1 MILDILKARRSD
13 QPLYVPDVREA
24 FAKEGGRPFEIEAVL
39 YDGGVRRIDLPLPAL
54 PREDAERVGTLEAL
68 TAELNQFL
76 TDYVCATLYNL
87 LSSVG
92 ARSVTIYTDLG
103 DPFLKELAQSLP
115 VLFQVD
121 CPLEERRG
129 YGKCLNVNERV
140 LRSLPDAPK
149 AGFRMRVADLNFS
162 EQNQQGKVPMPK
174 EPQQAAGK
182 SMKDAATVSRKE
194 PEFSLSNLPSRAS
207 DKTLLGIDI
216 GGTDIKLAVSHA
228 GRLVQCMEYD
238 WNPAALESAEEFL
251 QPILELTERML
262 SCIRGGCQGSLPFF
276 DAIGVSFPDVVI
288 HNRIVGG
295 ETQKTAGIRRAAV
308 DYEAELGK
316 IAGLPE
322 LLSAYL
328 SPGGQ
333 VRICND
339 GTMAAF
345 TSALE
350 SACQG
355 TPSIG
360 GFLCHSLGTDLGTG
374 LVGEDGSV
382 PAYPLEAYNFLL
394 DLGCEGGAAYPS
406 EDVRSTRNLG
416 TGLPGSVQRYASQA
430 GIFRLAAGERDKEG
444 VERGFFTWEEGKLLL
459 VPQKRKEALEYYM
472 QEAAQVG
479 SPSAGYFVKI
489 GESLEAI
496 HRELALYLWEG
507 KGPGTGALYGRLVKY
522 PHCIGL
528 LQEGARRGRGFSLTV
543 VDPNRAAS
551 PLMRQLAA
559 HPSYTIA
566 QFGQAVGAA
575 YFSLV

>member
-1 MILDILKARRSD
+1 MILDLLKARRSNM
-13 QPLYVPDVREA
+13 PLYVPDVREA
-24 FAKEGGRPFEIEAVL
+24 FAKEGGRPFVIEAVL
-39 YDGGVRRIDLPLPAL
+39 YDGELRRIDLPLPEL
-54 PREDAERVGTLEAL
+54 PREAERAGTLEEL
-68 TAELNQFL
+68 TSELNQFL

-87 LSSVG
+87 LSSLG
-92 ARSVTIYTDLG
+92 ARSVTIYADLK

-121 CPLEERRG
+121 SPGKERRG

-149 AGFRMRVADLNFS
+149 TGFRMQVADV
-162 EQNQQGKVPMPK
+162 EEKKQNQL
-174 EPQQAAGK
+174 ERTA
-182 SMKDAATVSRKE
+182 VSRKE
-194 PEFSLSNLPSRAS
+194 PAPSLSNIPARAS

-216 GGTDIKLAVSHA
+216 GGTDIKLAASHA

-238 WNPAALESAEEFL
+238 WNPAALGSAEEFL

-262 SCIRGGCQGSLPFF
+262 SFIRGGCEAPPVFF

-295 ETQKTAGIRRAAV
+295 ETQKTAGIRRAAA
-308 DYEAELGK
+308 DYEAELEK

-322 LLSAYL
+322 RLSPYL

-350 SACQG
+350 NACQG
-355 TPSIG
+355 TPSTG

-394 DLGCEGGAAYPS
+394 DLGSLKDAAYPS

-430 GIFRLAAGERDKEG
+430 GIFRLAAGERAREG
-444 VERGFFTWEEGKLLL
+444 VERGFFTWEGGKLLL

-472 QEAAQVG
+472 QEAAQAG
-479 SPSAGYFVKI
+479 SRSAGYFVKV
-489 GESLEAI
+489 GESLEAV

-507 KGPGTGALYGRLVKY
+507 KGPDTEALYGRLVKY
-522 PHCIGL
+522 HQCLEL
-528 LQEGARRGRGFSLTV
+528 LQEGARRGRGLSLTA
-543 VDPNRAAS
+543 VDPNGAVS

-559 HPSYTIA
+559 HPRYTIA

-575 YFSLV
+575 YFALV